1 MADKNILKTITLDIE
16 GKEIKLTPDQAKKLH
31 EALAELFAP
40 KEKTVGVPYPIY
52 YPYRIWWQDN
62 NPWWGSVSVS
72 SFGPLTTNPTYS
84 ITAQGN
90 SELQITI

>member
-1 MADKNILKTITLDIE
+1 MADKNILKTITLDVE

-40 KEKTVGVPYPIY
+40 KEKTVTVPYPVY
-52 YPYRIWWQDN
+52 YPYRVWWQDS
-62 NPWWGSVSVS
+62 NPWWGSVGS
-72 SFGPLTTNPTYS
+72 SGSLTTNPMYS